1 MMSHKGFDH
10 AESNEHQRQW
20 TKEQKENVER
30 REKHS
35 IDWTRLHLNFEI
47 GKGGVIQPLG
57 TDKPIN
63 ERYKERLAAAGVE
76 DPNAPLLRDGHQ
88 PRFRT
93 VAEII
98 LSGNAVRMREL
109 AFGDQQVDF
118 RPGADNSHIERKED
132 IEKWALD
139 QYKKACELWGEDNII
154 GFSVHCDESSP
165 HIHLCVLPIGQNKKG
180 VTCVNY
186 RDTFGGEGAKLFQYH
201 DAFAEV
207 NKKWG
212 LERGESVSKTGARHV
227 CREEW
232 LATLRDRE
240 EAIMDLIDQKQKS
253 LKGLTTMIENL
264 TDERNGIVDKIKVV
278 EDWLT
283 RHQDDDDPE
292 VQEQVKILKLL
303 KESLSRVDD
312 KLADKRSKLM
322 DADSAIAD
330 YKSQLD
336 MLRSQ
341 MEVMK
346 EAGSELEKAV
356 ISDASILLKASIFD
370 ELLTQ
375 IKFLVR
381 DDPKLA
387 EKTEDTFID
396 DANYLR
402 WNDVLATAVQV
413 LVAGIDGA
421 TTVAQGGG
429 GGTSSDLPWRD
440 KDEDYL
446 DYARRCMRF
455 AHAKHYP
462 SRSQMNY
469 RRH

>member
-1 MMSHKGFDH
+1 MMSHKGFDR

-20 TKEQKENVER
+20 TKEQKENVEH

-35 IDWTRLHLNFEI
+35 IDWTRQHLNFEI
-47 GKGGVIQPLG
+47 GKGGVVQDLG

-63 ERYKERLAAAGVE
+63 IRYKERLAAVGIE
-76 DPNAPLLRDGHQ
+76 DPNAPLLRAGQ
-88 PRFRT
+88 SPRFRT

-98 LSGNAVRMREL
+98 LSGNRDRMREL
-109 AFGDQQVDF
+109 AFGDQQVVF
-118 RPGADNSHIERKED
+118 RPGADNSHIMREVD
-132 IEKWALD
+132 IEKWAVD

-165 HIHLCVLPIGQNKKG
+165 HIHLCVLPIGQNKRG
-180 VTCVNY
+180 VTSVNY

-207 NKKWG
+207 NRKWG
-212 LERGESVSKTGARHV
+212 LERGEPVSKTGARHI
-227 CREEW
+227 CRDEW

-240 EAIMDLIDQKQKS
+240 EEIQDRIDQKVKA

-264 TDERNGIVDKIKVV
+264 TTERNTIVGKINVI
-278 EDWLT
+278 EDWLK
-283 RHQDDDDPE
+283 RHQNDDDPE
-292 VQEQVKILKLL
+292 VQEQVKILKQLR
-303 KESLSRVDD
+303 ESLSRVDE
-312 KLADKRSKLM
+312 KLEDKRSKLM
-322 DADSAIAD
+322 EVDSTIAD
-330 YKSQLD
+330 YKNQLEV
-336 MLRSQ
+336 LRSQ

-346 EAGSELEKAV
+346 DAGLELENAV
-356 ISDASILLKASIFD
+356 SSDATILLKASIFD

-375 IKFLVR
+375 AKFLVR
-381 DDPKLA
+381 DDPKLQA
-387 EKTEDTFID
+387 KTNDTFID
-396 DANYLR
+396 DANFLR
-402 WNDVLATAVQV
+402 WNDVLESGVKA
-413 LVAGIDGA
+413 LIAGIDGA

-446 DYARRCMRF
+446 DFARRCMRF
-455 AHAKHYP
+455 AHVKHYP
-462 SRSQMNY
+462 NRSRMNY